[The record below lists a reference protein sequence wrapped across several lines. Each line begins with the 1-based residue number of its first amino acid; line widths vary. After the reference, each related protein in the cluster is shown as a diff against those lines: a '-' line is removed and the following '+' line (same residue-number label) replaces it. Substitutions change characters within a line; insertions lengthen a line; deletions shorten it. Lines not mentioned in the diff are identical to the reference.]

1 MGRLTEKITLR
12 ERADLGPVLAR
23 ADHRDN
29 AIEVNAAVFYKL
41 PPMVQEFVLCH
52 EVCHLKHN
60 EWDETRTQ
68 QLAARL
74 FMDRA
79 TDAAD
84 REARQKFLSY
94 LDGRDMSNF
103 DIAAVLAIVG
113 GAFSLGSSIWGVIKQ
128 RNAGWYSWDN
138 ATQRSNIDTML
149 RQAFEQSRRSR
160 TRSAAD
166 FLWEQLRNYTFKDST
181 LEDFLSRSDNS
192 WVRSAISR
200 YEAAYGF
207 GLEQVTPIDLTAY
220 PLLIVA
226 VGALLGFAIYK
237 IIKNRKK

>member
-1 MGRLTEKITLR
+1 MGISEKITLR

-29 AIEVNAAVFYKL
+29 AIEVNGAVFYKL

-60 EWDETRTQ
+60 EWDEARTQ
-68 QLAARL
+68 QLAVRL

-79 TDAAD
+79 SGEAD

-103 DIAAVLAIVG
+103 DVAAVLSVVG
-113 GAFSLGSSIWGVIKQ
+113 GAFNIGSSIWGVIKQ
-128 RNAGWYSWDN
+128 RNSGWYSWDA
-138 ATQRSNIDTML
+138 ATQRSNIKAML
-149 RQAFEQSRRSR
+149 QQAFEQSRRSR
-160 TRSAAD
+160 TSSAAD
-166 FLWEQLRNYTFKDST
+166 FLWEQLRNYTFKDDS
-181 LEDFLSRSDNS
+181 LEEFLARSDNA
-192 WVRSAISR
+192 WVRSVISS

-207 GLEQVTPIDLTAY
+207 RLEKVTPIDLTAF

-226 VGALLGFAIYK
+226 VGGLLGYAIYK
-237 IIKNRKK
+237 TIKNSKK

>member
-1 MGRLTEKITLR
+1 MGMNDKITLR

-52 EVCHLKHN
+52 EVCHLKHD
-60 EWDETRTQ
+60 EWDEARTQ
-68 QLAARL
+68 RLAARL

-79 TDAAD
+79 ADDAD

-94 LDGRDMSNF
+94 LDGRDVSNF
-103 DIAAVLAIVG
+103 SLAALLSIVS

-128 RNAGWYSWDN
+128 RNSGWYSWDT

-181 LEDFLSRSDNS
+181 LDDFLSRSDNS
-192 WVRSAISR
+192 WVRSAISS
-200 YEAAYGF
+200 YEVAYGF
-207 GLEQVTPIDLTAY
+207 ALEQVTPIDLTAY

-226 VGALLGFAIYK
+226 VGGLLGYAIYK
-237 IIKNRKK
+237 TIKNSKK